1 MKGPED
7 IKTNVAKFAEE
18 RDWEK
23 FHSPKNL
30 VTALSIEVAELMEA
44 FQWLTEEQSAH
55 LSAEK
60 TQAIRHEIAF
70 ALQITGCST
79 DESGCLWNT

>member
-30 VTALSIEVAELMEA
+30 VTALSVEVAELMEA
-44 FQWLTEEQSAH
+44 F
-55 LSAEK
+55 
-60 TQAIRHEIAF
+60 
-70 ALQITGCST
+70 
-79 DESGCLWNT
+79 